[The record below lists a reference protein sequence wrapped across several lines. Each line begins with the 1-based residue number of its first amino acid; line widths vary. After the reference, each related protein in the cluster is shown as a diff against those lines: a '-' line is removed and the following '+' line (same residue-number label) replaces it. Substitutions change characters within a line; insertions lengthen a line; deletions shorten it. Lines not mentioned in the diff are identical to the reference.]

1 MLITN
6 TQKIVWIDFPLRNI
20 GDQHDLYVQSNQLIL
35 TEIFQNFRSK
45 FTERYELDPADFLSE
60 TGIAWQV
67 FLKKIGIELE
77 LVTDTDTLKM
87 KKMVNNG

>member
-1 MLITN
+1 M
-6 TQKIVWIDFPLRNI
+6 
-20 GDQHDLYVQSNQLIL
+20 YVQSNQLIL
-35 TEIFQNFRSK
+35 TEIFHNFRSK

-67 FLKKIGIELE
+67 FLKKIEIELE